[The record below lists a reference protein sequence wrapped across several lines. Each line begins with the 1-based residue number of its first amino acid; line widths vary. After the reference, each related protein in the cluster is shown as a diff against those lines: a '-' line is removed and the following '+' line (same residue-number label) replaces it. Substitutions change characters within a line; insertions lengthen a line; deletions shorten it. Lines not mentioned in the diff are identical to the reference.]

1 MIFEENSLVFLVPG
15 GIRICK
21 RFNEEVFC
29 KNLTRGEGES
39 KDSVLACKFNENS
52 SSEVLQLRTSATLFV
67 VKETLSMSAP
77 FLQLEWLRIE

>member
-21 RFNEEVFC
+21 RFNEDVFC
-29 KNLTRGEGES
+29 KGES
-39 KDSVLACKFNENS
+39 TDSVLACKFNENS
-52 SSEVLQLRTSATLFV
+52 SSEVLQLRTPSTLFV

-77 FLQLEWLRIE
+77 FLQLEWLRND